1 MQLPAYIKK
10 VLTLLE
16 EKGFVAYVVGGAIRD
31 FMLEIEPK
39 DYDIATNAVP
49 ETVCAIAKD
58 NELKIVQNLGQNFG
72 VVLLVVEGK
81 LVEVGTFRSEE
92 YGDDAHRPQSVTFC
106 QTLEEDLS
114 RRDFTI
120 NAMAVDK
127 EGNIFD
133 PHSGKVDLS
142 AGILKTVGEAR
153 KRFAEDALR
162 MFRACRFCA
171 QLGFLPDK
179 ELLAAML
186 SEVER
191 VQGLSLARVKDELEK
206 TLLAKHVDIGIQF
219 FVKSGLA
226 SQQVTVREN
235 GNDRNVTILP
245 ELKNLM
251 LVKERKCVDQYA
263 VWQHTLTAL
272 ALSKQELIVRW
283 CILLH
288 NMGREYDSIKKEK
301 VFQPHIFIARDC
313 FAAELARKILARF
326 GYGKM
331 FIDKAAWLLLNHTKF
346 ISCLRSDEAIVRHWL
361 KEEARKGCFHSSQE
375 LYKFV
380 AKLCEV
386 CLADIAAGRSL
397 EENIVAFRELGY
409 KIVAFAANMPVHTS
423 DLAVKGKDVLNFLP
437 AEAVGAFLQDA
448 LASVQDGDLKNTKD
462 DLTDFLVHYKI

>member
-16 EKGFVAYVVGGAIRD
+16 EKGFVAYVVGGAVRD
-31 FMLEIEPK
+31 FMLDIQPK

-49 ETVCAIAKD
+49 ETVCAIAED
-58 NELKIVQNLGQNFG
+58 NGLKIVQNLGQNFG
-72 VVLLVVEGK
+72 VVLLVVEDRQ
-81 LVEVGTFRSEE
+81 VEVGTFRSEK
-92 YGDDAHRPQSVTFC
+92 YGVDAHRPQSVTFC
-106 QTLEEDLS
+106 QTLEEDLL

-133 PHSGKVDLS
+133 PHSGKDDLF

-153 KRFAEDALR
+153 KKFAEDALR

-191 VQGLSLARVKDELEK
+191 AQGLSLARVKDELEK

-235 GNDRNVTILP
+235 GNTGNIAILP

-251 LVKERKCVDQYA
+251 IVKESKCVDQYA

-272 ALSKQELIVRW
+272 SLSKQELVVRW

-288 NMGREYDSIKKEK
+288 DMGRGYDSIKKEE
-301 VFQPHIFIARDC
+301 VFQPHIFMTRDC

-326 GYGKM
+326 GYGKI
-331 FIDKAAWLLLNHTKF
+331 FIDKAVWLLLNHTKF
-346 ISCLRSDEAIVRHWL
+346 ISFLRSDEAIVRRWL
-361 KEEARKGCFHSSQE
+361 KEEVRKGYFNSSQE
-375 LYKFV
+375 LYQLV
-380 AKLCEV
+380 EKLCEV
-386 CLADIAAGRSL
+386 CLADIAAKRSL
-397 EENIVAFRELGY
+397 EENIMIFREFGY
-409 KIVAFAANMPVHTS
+409 MIVAYAANMPVHTS
-423 DLAVKGKDVLNFLP
+423 DLAIKGKDVLNFLP
-437 AEAVGAFLQDA
+437 AKAVEKFLRDA
-448 LASVQDGDLKNTKD
+448 LARVQDGDLKNTKSA
-462 DLTDFLVHYKI
+462 LMDFLVCYKI